1 MSRKT
6 EKWLPGH
13 CRKPNS
19 LPTFHRRRTSES
31 PGWTMF
37 WRNVS
42 CWDRWRSSRVFFF
55 FKSPCMFLTAPSSCV
70 TFFSYLPS
78 IKGFLMTRV
87 NPEHEECRGVQ
98 CGSEDQKARLYLNL
112 LTLAFVVGR
121 TFQQISGADQRR
133 SRRSFTVLCAQ
144 CQHHGMVKVRERN
157 LHTQYSLKIQIYMIF
172 CLKKNHKYT
181 LLS

>member
-1 MSRKT
+1 MIAWTLQEAEFAPDLSQTSDIREPRVDIVL
-6 EKWLPGH
+6 EKRLMLRQMKKLEG
-13 CRKPNS
+13 
-19 LPTFHRRRTSES
+19 L
-31 PGWTMF
+31 
-37 WRNVS
+37 
-42 CWDRWRSSRVFFF
+42 FFF

-181 LLS
+181 LLSL